1 MQCYSVI
8 LSSFQLV
15 LWSPYSLF
23 HACIQCFQAEILAAA
38 EERHQKAVEY
48 QAKLDALSGER
59 DEAFGKVQEMERLIK
74 HLEKEKKT
82 LLLAAHEKDKE
93 IALQKK
99 KLEEAAPVNV
109 EVVVDVAD
117 TEGTIDISDISQD
130 MNDIIEQALLLAD
143 VQLPDISAFDI
154 FD

>member
-38 EERHQKAVEY
+38 EERHQT